1 MTDNSQGLFNTY
13 SSAGRVSKAVL
24 FETFGN
30 AGILR
35 SDPRLGRLF
44 KMLDGLPDQIDC
56 QQFKLLSESSPALF
70 EKVLNGQMAVPQF
83 ADFCN
88 ELDRIFAETSHNTDG
103 KLADYIPQLARVNPE
118 KFAMSVC
125 TIDGQQYSQGDSSDF
140 FCVQSCSKPIT
151 YLLALEENGETEVH
165 DYVGTEPSG
174 KTFNDLTLNSK
185 GRPHNPMI
193 NAGAIMSGA
202 LIRRGQT
209 SSDRFDYVMSKW
221 RELAGQMKVGF
232 DNAVYLSERQTGD
245 RNFALAYFMR
255 EKKAFPPDV
264 ELLDVLDFYFQC
276 CSIEVT
282 SQAMSVL
289 AATLANGGT
298 CPITGVK
305 VFRSDYVKN
314 CLSLMSSCGMY
325 DFSGEFAFK
334 VGIPGKSGVS
344 GAILLVV
351 PNLMGMA
358 IWSPRLDELGNSVR
372 GVDFCKR
379 LAGRYKLHAFDS
391 MVGLRDDRLDP
402 RRNLYESH
410 YSGVIAFC
418 AAAKDGDLIEMRG
431 LIARGLPPNS
441 KDYQDRTALH
451 VAARYKR
458 LAAVQYLLELGV
470 DTSLLDSWGRT
481 ALDDAI
487 EAGDAT
493 IISLLKEHGAT
504 QAKEG
509 QLKSED
515 SKRT

>member
-1 MTDNSQGLFNTY
+1 MTDKSQGLFDTY
-13 SSAGRVSKAVL
+13 AAGERITKHVL
-24 FETFGN
+24 LETFSK

-35 SDPRLGRLF
+35 SDPRLSRMF
-44 KMLDGLPDQIDC
+44 KSIDGLPEQIDA
-56 QQFKLLSESSPALF
+56 QQFRLLHDCSPALF
-70 EKVLNGQMAVPQF
+70 EKVLSGQMTLPQF
-83 ADFCN
+83 DSFCL
-88 ELDRIFAETSHNTDG
+88 ELDRMFSETAEITNG

-125 TIDGQQYSQGDSSDF
+125 TIDGQQYSLGDSADF

-151 YLLALEENGETEVH
+151 YLLALEENGESEVH
-165 DYVGTEPSG
+165 SYVGTEPSG
-174 KTFNDLTLNSK
+174 KTFNELTLNAK

-193 NAGAIMSGA
+193 NAGAIMSGS
-202 LIRRGQT
+202 LVKRGQT

-282 SQAMSVL
+282 SQAMSVV
-289 AATLANGGT
+289 AASLANGGT

-305 VFRSDYVKN
+305 VFRSDFVKN

-325 DFSGEFAFK
+325 DFSGEFAFR
-334 VGIPGKSGVS
+334 VGIPAKSGVS

-351 PNLMGMA
+351 PNLLGMA

-372 GVDFCKR
+372 GIDFCKR
-379 LAGRYKLHAFDS
+379 LAARYKLHAFDS

-402 RRNLYESH
+402 RRNLYESR
-410 YSGVIAFC
+410 YGGIVAFC
-418 AAAKDGDLIEMRG
+418 AAAKEGDLVEMRG
-431 LIARGLPPNS
+431 LIARGLDPNTT
-441 KDYQDRTALH
+441 DYQDRTALH
-451 VAARYKR
+451 VASRCKR
-458 LAAVQYLLELGV
+458 LAVVQYLLELGV
-470 DTSLLDSWGRT
+470 DTNSTDSWGHT
-481 ALDDAI
+481 PLDDAI
-487 EAGDAT
+487 ASGDSA
-493 IISLLKEHGAT
+493 IVSLLQEHGA
-504 QAKEG
+504 
-509 QLKSED
+509 KS
-515 SKRT
+515 SKHDRIKTE